1 MPRKPTGSGLKESPL
16 PEFADYNNRIVP
28 ITPLRMELSQLQKD
42 GLDTIPLG
50 ELLRIIAR
58 VIRGD
63 QNGNV

>member
-1 MPRKPTGSGLKESPL
+1 MTTKKRL
-16 PEFADYNNRIVP
+16 PPEKGEASSFNDYNNRIVP

-58 VIRGD
+58 IIKDNQDGTV
-63 QNGNV
+63 